1 MVNCCAI
8 APMPTPLN
16 QLSQLSH
23 GSINHRD
30 MNHTIN
36 HSTDMTQTFAAEKSV
51 AKFLVMFTPEGQ
63 REVSPWLSQ
72 ES

>member
-1 MVNCCAI
+1 MS
-8 APMPTPLN
+8 L
-16 QLSQLSH
+16 
-23 GSINHRD
+23 GSVNHRD

-63 REVSPWLSQ
+63 REVRPWLSQ